1 MIQVATVAIV
11 GLALDFKSL
20 VKVFNDYKERVDILL
35 ALTGLAGKSLQWLS
49 NRAKELSVPMLAG
62 GAVVK
67 QSAQEIVD
75 AFTKVGAA
83 RPELLKNKQALSAV
97 MEEAIILSNAS
108 NTELQPAIEALT
120 IVLNQYNVSSDQSC
134 HIICMTY
141 C

>member
-1 MIQVATVAIV
+1 MTRIGNEFNQYYSMIQVATAAII

-97 MEEAIILSNAS
+97 MLRGHHFKQR
-108 NTELQPAIEALT
+108 LQYRTSAG
-120 IVLNQYNVSSDQSC
+120 D
-134 HIICMTY
+134 
-141 C
+141 